1 MSNWQTPITTW
12 GQAGKTVPGADD
24 FNRIEKNTKH
34 IFDMI
39 GAVNGIATLDAGG
52 KVPQAQLP
60 TSVEI
65 ASLKIRQDLAA
76 GAYVSKSFTFTN
88 KHDAVLFIAENGP
101 YPYGAIGI
109 VTDITWPYPGGGTKD
124 YISMYLARD
133 GSGVTSIRCKEGV
146 FGSSN
151 DNKVG
156 YAVTYNDKVIT
167 FELEN
172 HGATTQT
179 AQADVIL
186 IGL

>member
-1 MSNWQTPITTW
+1 MAWENPVTTW

-24 FNRIEKNTKH
+24 FNRIEKNAKH

-65 ASLKIRQDLAA
+65 ASLNISQSLAA
-76 GAYVSKSFTFTN
+76 GANVSKSFTFTN
-88 KHDAVLFIAENGP
+88 KHDAVLFIAKNGP
-101 YPYGAIGI
+101 YRYGAIGI
-109 VTDITWPYPGGGTKD
+109 VTDITFPYPGGGTSD

-133 GSGVTSIRCKEGV
+133 GSGVTSMSCKKGV
-146 FGSSN
+146 FGSSS
-151 DNKVG
+151 DNEVG

-167 FELEN
+167 FELKN

-179 AQADVIL
+179 ATADFIL